1 MNKKINLNEQ
11 NIDFLY
17 LNVPHN
23 LHGDQSEHPLALVQ
37 HDSLYP
43 LKYTQKRL
51 HQVQFKMLN
60 CINNYIINFK

>member
-1 MNKKINLNEQ
+1 M
-11 NIDFLY
+11 
-17 LNVPHN
+17 PHD

-37 HDSLYP
+37 HDILYP

-60 CINNYIINFK
+60 CINNYIIIFK